1 MKKYLVTGAIALF
14 AGFYL
19 TSCTR
24 DDVGYSSLY
33 EEKTETFEKVF
44 HDLYGDIDPNHD
56 WGFKSLNSIAVANSR
71 AAAAARAAGTRGE
84 NANAN
89 EWADISNKTGFGG
102 WNVPPALTDGQ
113 KLRVRAYFQANPNLE
128 YRDPQ
133 IKNFFVQQ
141 VYKGGDNKNPDTSS
155 EVVTAA
161 GGQQYTSNN
170 MNHLTVGQSNVH
182 INNFNYGDATE
193 LNVLNNGANL
203 KTGENV
209 GYHPDKIMLMVNID
223 DTSCFGYHDS
233 GSSNEAG
240 SVNHNDRCALVSAL
254 VIDTWAEAN
263 GGIGEAVYSS
273 EWNRSFL
280 GFDLAIKEGDQ
291 IWSGETQTL
300 SSDIFMNFQYVKEG
314 NTITR
319 IQEFEDETHANNNYK
334 TRFINGADILLGTDN
349 EPLKKL
355 ISNTN
360 FFSGDLVT
368 LDESELKENIAF
380 NDDNEYFGK
389 GNKDVLKLDKV
400 KEMINAGYYPVSGS
414 ALKTWVKPKHSYDG
428 YYSDWI
434 VTLTQ
439 ATKVGNTEEIDGPDD
454 QHHGDEVTETSTG
467 DEHKL
472 LAIGRVFVEDL
483 FKASREDL
491 DFNDAVFDA
500 AIWQTTTNGT
510 INIVDGKPVFSP
522 SKEPGVSV
530 VTREAEIYLIAA
542 GGTIPLFIGN
552 GQDEVHQL
560 FEVSNVTMVNTRGQ
574 YSEAFGSYVNG
585 KTPVHKIYT
594 LNTGNKGEGEITL
607 NDIPVDVIWTT
618 DQFSVPASLN
628 NARIVEYEKDSDGNY
643 VLNDDGSPVVVTN
656 GPAKAPHIICVP
668 GTAWPAWPTERKNIE
683 DGYPSFKSY
692 VGNSGVEFWNS
703 TSNDSQFSLYEQ
715 NVVTFKKENYGDGTK
730 ELEEGLCYY
739 TNVEKVVTE
748 HEITLWE
755 GNQDFGW
762 SSMVSLPAD
771 AFTKNN
777 AKEGDKIRFYLT
789 SSATN
794 YQSTKNEWDFNIFTG
809 WEQGYKGGSIFHVY
823 GTSADI
829 SKGYYEFTPD
839 ANDITALRLESNLG
853 GNPSASLK
861 IQGQKFILTK
871 ITLVQQ

>member
-1 MKKYLVTGAIALF
+1 MKKYLITGAMALF

-19 TSCTR
+19 TSCTH
-24 DDVGYSSLY
+24 DDIGYDSLY
-33 EEKTETFEKVF
+33 DEKTQTFEKVF

-56 WGFKSLNSIAVANSR
+56 WGFKSLNSIAAANSR

-89 EWADISNKTGFGG
+89 EWADITNSTGFGG

-133 IKNFFVQQ
+133 LRNFFVQQ

-193 LNVLNNGANL
+193 LNVLDNGSNL
-203 KTGENV
+203 KTHNPES
-209 GYHPDKIMLMVNID
+209 YHKDKIMLMVNID

-254 VIDTWAEAN
+254 AIDTWAQAN
-263 GGIGEAVYSS
+263 GNIGEAVYSS

-291 IWSGETQTL
+291 IWSGETQKFT
-300 SSDIFMNFQYVKEG
+300 SGMNMSYDGLYYADDNIVDFV
-314 NTITR
+314 
-319 IQEFEDETHANNNYK
+319 
-334 TRFINGADILLGTDN
+334 NGAMPEGMEDVMKDAKGN
-349 EPLKKL
+349 PLKL
-355 ISNTN
+355 LVSNTN
-360 FFSGDLVT
+360 FYSGELTT
-368 LDESELKENIAF
+368 LDGSVLRKDINGKVYVNMVKVNELIT
-380 NDDNEYFGK
+380 
-389 GNKDVLKLDKV
+389 
-400 KEMINAGYYPVSGS
+400 AGYYPVSSS
-414 ALKTWVKPKHSYDG
+414 AFQTWVKPQKSYDG
-428 YYSDWI
+428 YFSDWI

-439 ATKVGNTEEIDGPDD
+439 ATKVGNTEEIETDPEEHPGED
-454 QHHGDEVTETSTG
+454 VTETSTG

-483 FKASREDL
+483 FKATREDL

-510 INIVDGKPVFSP
+510 ITVAEGGEPTFTP
-522 SKEPGVSV
+522 SDESV

-628 NARIVEYEKDSDGNY
+628 NKTIVEYQKDPETGEYVLDGDGN
-643 VLNDDGSPVVVTN
+643 PIVVTT
-656 GPAKAPHIICVP
+656 GEAKAPHIICVP

-683 DGYPSFKSY
+683 DGYPSFKNY
-692 VGNSGVEFWNS
+692 VRNSNVEFWNS
-703 TSNDSQFSLYEQ
+703 TSDDSQFSLYEQ
-715 NVVTFKKENYGDGTK
+715 NVVTFKKANYGDGTK
-730 ELEEGLCYY
+730 ELEPGLCYY
-739 TNVEKVVTE
+739 TNVQKVKKTLVEKAILYQDANGTSSEIVVNDKNVWKNNNLSSGDVIRVYATSTNQYYWQFYLQTGNNNTNWYINSIDLTPGYYDFEIDDNKASNLLNNTVDGRAALIGSQNLIIKKVVLCKPE
-748 HEITLWE
+748 
-755 GNQDFGW
+755 
-762 SSMVSLPAD
+762 
-771 AFTKNN
+771 
-777 AKEGDKIRFYLT
+777 
-789 SSATN
+789 
-794 YQSTKNEWDFNIFTG
+794 
-809 WEQGYKGGSIFHVY
+809 
-823 GTSADI
+823 
-829 SKGYYEFTPD
+829 
-839 ANDITALRLESNLG
+839 
-853 GNPSASLK
+853 
-861 IQGQKFILTK
+861 
-871 ITLVQQ
+871 

>member
-1 MKKYLVTGAIALF
+1 MKKYLITGAMALF

-19 TSCTR
+19 TSCTH
-24 DDVGYSSLY
+24 DDIGYDSLY
-33 EEKTETFEKVF
+33 DEKTQTFEKVF

-56 WGFKSLNSIAVANSR
+56 WGFKSLNSIAAANSR

-89 EWADISNKTGFGG
+89 EWADITNSTGFGG

-133 IKNFFVQQ
+133 LRNFFVQQ

-193 LNVLNNGANL
+193 LNVLDNGSNL
-203 KTGENV
+203 KTHNPES
-209 GYHPDKIMLMVNID
+209 YHKDKIMLMVNID

-254 VIDTWAEAN
+254 AIDTWAQAN
-263 GGIGEAVYSS
+263 GNIGEAVYSS

-291 IWSGETQTL
+291 IWSGETQKFT
-300 SSDIFMNFQYVKEG
+300 SGMNMSYDGLYYADDNIVDFV
-314 NTITR
+314 
-319 IQEFEDETHANNNYK
+319 
-334 TRFINGADILLGTDN
+334 NGAMPEGMEDVMKDAKGN
-349 EPLKKL
+349 PLKL
-355 ISNTN
+355 LVSNTN
-360 FFSGDLVT
+360 FYSGELTT
-368 LDESELKENIAF
+368 LDGSVLRKDINGKVYVNMVKVNELIT
-380 NDDNEYFGK
+380 
-389 GNKDVLKLDKV
+389 
-400 KEMINAGYYPVSGS
+400 AGYYPVSSS
-414 ALKTWVKPKHSYDG
+414 AFQTWVKPQKSYDG
-428 YYSDWI
+428 YFSDWI

-439 ATKVGNTEEIDGPDD
+439 ATKVGNTEEIETDPEEHPGED
-454 QHHGDEVTETSTG
+454 VTETSTG

-483 FKASREDL
+483 FKATREDL

-510 INIVDGKPVFSP
+510 ITVAEGGEPTFTP
-522 SKEPGVSV
+522 SDESV

-585 KTPVHKIYT
+585 KTPVYKIYT

-628 NARIVEYEKDSDGNY
+628 NKTIVEYQKDPETGEYVLDGDGN
-643 VLNDDGSPVVVTN
+643 PIVVTT
-656 GPAKAPHIICVP
+656 GEAKAPHIICVP

-683 DGYPSFKSY
+683 DGYPSFKNY
-692 VGNSGVEFWNS
+692 VRNSNVEFWNS
-703 TSNDSQFSLYEQ
+703 TSDDSQFSLYEQ
-715 NVVTFKKENYGDGTK
+715 NVVTFKKANYGDGTK
-730 ELEEGLCYY
+730 ELEPGLCYY
-739 TNVEKVVTE
+739 TNVQKVKKTLVEKAILYQDANGTSSEIVVNDKNVWKNNNLSSGDVIRVYATSTNQYYWQFYLQTGNNNTNWYINSIDLTPGYYDFEIDDNKASNLLNNTVDGRAALIGSQNLIIKKVVLCKPE
-748 HEITLWE
+748 
-755 GNQDFGW
+755 
-762 SSMVSLPAD
+762 
-771 AFTKNN
+771 
-777 AKEGDKIRFYLT
+777 
-789 SSATN
+789 
-794 YQSTKNEWDFNIFTG
+794 
-809 WEQGYKGGSIFHVY
+809 
-823 GTSADI
+823 
-829 SKGYYEFTPD
+829 
-839 ANDITALRLESNLG
+839 
-853 GNPSASLK
+853 
-861 IQGQKFILTK
+861 
-871 ITLVQQ
+871 

>member
-56 WGFKSLNSIAVANSR
+56 WGFKSLNSIAAANSR

-89 EWADISNKTGFGG
+89 EWADITNSTGFGG

-133 IKNFFVQQ
+133 LKNFFVQQ

-291 IWSGETQTL
+291 IWSGETQKFT
-300 SSDIFMNFQYVKEG
+300 SGMNMGYDG
-314 NTITR
+314 LYYA
-319 IQEFEDETHANNNYK
+319 DNNIVD
-334 TRFINGADILLGTDN
+334 FVNGAMPEGMEDVMKDKKGD
-349 EPLKKL
+349 PLKL
-355 ISNTN
+355 LVSNTN
-360 FFSGDLVT
+360 FYSGELTT
-368 LDESELKENIAF
+368 LDGSVLRKDINGKVYVNMVKVNELI
-380 NDDNEYFGK
+380 ND
-389 GNKDVLKLDKV
+389 
-400 KEMINAGYYPVSGS
+400 GYYPVSSS
-414 ALKTWVKPKHSYDG
+414 AFQTWVKPEKSYDG
-428 YYSDWI
+428 YFSDWI

-439 ATKVGNTEEIDGPDD
+439 ATTVGNTEEIDGPDD

-510 INIVDGKPVFSP
+510 INIVDGKPVFTP
-522 SKEPGVSV
+522 SKELGVSK

-628 NARIVEYEKDSDGNY
+628 NKTIVEYKKNSETGEY
-643 VLNDDGSPVVVTN
+643 ELNDDGSPVVVTN

-692 VGNSGVEFWNS
+692 VGNSGVKFWNS
-703 TSNDSQFSLYEQ
+703 TSDDSQFSLYEQ

-739 TNVEKVVTE
+739 TNVQKVVTE

-755 GNQDFGW
+755 GNQDFGYHG
-762 SSMVSLPAD
+762 MISLAAD

-777 AKEGDKIRFYLT
+777 AKSGDKIRFYLT

-794 YQSTKNEWDFNIFTG
+794 YYSNENEWDFNIFTG
-809 WEQGYKGGSIFHVY
+809 WEQGYKGGSISHVY